1 MNFTLPLLTINALGM
16 LSSSQVL
23 FYNRKQE
30 ILQDLQATCDERES
44 FETIACN
51 FDEESLSDFFN
62 PAIIFH

>member
-1 MNFTLPLLTINALGM
+1 MNLTLPLLTINALGM

-30 ILQDLQATCDERES
+30 SLQDLQATCDES
-44 FETIACN
+44 LETIACN
-51 FDEESLSDFFN
+51 FDEESLYDFFN